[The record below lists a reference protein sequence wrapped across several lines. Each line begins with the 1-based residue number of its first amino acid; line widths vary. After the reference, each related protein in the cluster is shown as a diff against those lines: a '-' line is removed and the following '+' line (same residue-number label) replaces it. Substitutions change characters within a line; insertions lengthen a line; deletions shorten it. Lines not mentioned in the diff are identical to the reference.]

1 MKETNISK
9 RIISFLLVLSM
20 IFGTMTTLAFA
31 DGDWTADTFNF
42 DDPSV
47 LIAGTNETNMPYM
60 ETVLLKSTDSGYEEV
75 QQGTLKTNDTVLI
88 GVKAHNFDRFTDNSY
103 GALKLAV
110 SLVYDNRYLTP
121 TSATKKAF
129 LKAETA
135 FVTKA
140 GDKCFY
146 NDDIL
151 GTYSIEQSI
160 PKQDLAPG
168 ETSSLSDDTS
178 NLSKSVLTFSCAA
191 DNDTDLNEQMG
202 VIKEDSYLGFFEYT
216 VSSVPTAGVF
226 TPAVAF

>member
-75 QQGTLKTNDTVLI
+75 QQGTLKTNDTVLV

-103 GALKLAV
+103 GCSKV
-110 SLVYDNRYLTP
+110 S
-121 TSATKKAF
+121 
-129 LKAETA
+129 
-135 FVTKA
+135 
-140 GDKCFY
+140 G
-146 NDDIL
+146 
-151 GTYSIEQSI
+151 
-160 PKQDLAPG
+160 
-168 ETSSLSDDTS
+168 
-178 NLSKSVLTFSCAA
+178 
-191 DNDTDLNEQMG
+191 
-202 VIKEDSYLGFFEYT
+202 
-216 VSSVPTAGVF
+216 
-226 TPAVAF
+226 

>member
-129 LKAETA
+129 LKAETS

-140 GDKCFY
+140 GDKCIY

-151 GTYSIEQSI
+151 GTYSI
-160 PKQDLAPG
+160 
-168 ETSSLSDDTS
+168 
-178 NLSKSVLTFSCAA
+178 
-191 DNDTDLNEQMG
+191 
-202 VIKEDSYLGFFEYT
+202 
-216 VSSVPTAGVF
+216 
-226 TPAVAF
+226 